1 MSNLF
6 GNLKEK
12 TQNAEAAKDSL
23 GGGGFGAK
31 ETDIYTGNVKVAY
44 VGKANSGADWMQII
58 VEDMKNSDGI
68 SAGEYRAQVYFTSG
82 KEKGNKPTYEK
93 NGKEYFLPGFTVV
106 NDMMLLATGVELFD
120 ADFEEKIVKVYDFDQ
135 KAEVNKSV
143 MVPVDLIGQEIT
155 FALEKTIESKQSKGD
170 DDKYHDNG
178 ETREV
183 NEIQKLFHPELKVTV
198 IEAQEAE
205 KAEKDLTPELAVFYA
220 AWLEKNKG
228 KTRDKTK
235 GSAGGNG
242 KGGLPPK
249 PGAAGGSAP
258 AGGGKSLFGKK

>member
-1 MSNLF
+1 MSLF

-12 TQNAEAAKDSL
+12 TQNVEAAKDSL

-31 ETDIYTGNVKVAY
+31 ESDIYTGTVKVAY
-44 VGKANSGADWMQII
+44 VGKADSGADWIQLII
-58 VEDMKNSDGI
+58 ENLKG
-68 SAGEYRAQVYFTSG
+68 SAGNDAGEFRAQVYFTSG
-82 KEKGNKPTYEK
+82 NAKGNKPTYEK
-93 NGKEYFLPGFTVV
+93 NGKEYFLPGYTVI
-106 NDMMLLATGVELFD
+106 NDMMLMATGNELPD
-120 ADFEEKIVKVYDFDQ
+120 ADFEEKIVKVYDFDL
-135 KAEVNKSV
+135 KAETNKSV
-143 MVPVDLIGQEIT
+143 MVPVELVGQTVT
-155 FALEKTIESKQSKGD
+155 FALEKILEAKQVKGD
-170 DDKYHDNG
+170 NGYVDSG

-183 NEIQKLFHPELKVTV
+183 NEIQKVFHPELLVTV

-205 KAEKDLTPELAVFYA
+205 KAEKELTPELAVFHA

-249 PGAAGGSAP
+249 PGAGTGTGSAP
-258 AGGGKSLFGKK
+258 AGGKSLFGKR

>member
-12 TQNAEAAKDSL
+12 TQNVEAAKDSL
-23 GGGGFGAK
+23 GGSGFGAK
-31 ETDIYTGNVKVAY
+31 ESDIYTGKVKVAY
-44 VGKANSGADWMQII
+44 VGKADSSADWMQLI
-58 VEDMKNSDGI
+58 VEDMKTSDGLD
-68 SAGEYRAQVYFTSG
+68 AGELRAQVYFTSG
-82 KEKGNKPTYEK
+82 KDKGNLPTYEK
-93 NGKEYFLPGFTVV
+93 NGKKYYLPGFTVI
-106 NDMMLLATGVELFD
+106 NDMMLMATGKELFE

-143 MVPVDLIGQEIT
+143 MVPVDLIGQEIM
-155 FALEKTIESKQSKGD
+155 FALEKIVEPKQSKGD
-170 DDKYHDNG
+170 DGVYRDNG

-183 NEIQKLFHPELKVTV
+183 NEIQKMFHPELLVTV
-198 IEAQEAE
+198 IEAEEAQ
-205 KAEKDLTPELAVFYA
+205 KAEKELTPELAVFHA
-220 AWLEKNKG
+220 AWLDKNKG

-249 PGAAGGSAP
+249 PGATGGSAP
-258 AGGGKSLFGKK
+258 AGGKSLFGKK

>member
-23 GGGGFGAK
+23 GGSNFGSK
-31 ETDIYTGNVKVAY
+31 DTDVYTGDIKVAY
-44 VGKANSGADWMQII
+44 VGKADSGADWIQLII
-58 VEDMKNSDGI
+58 ENMKTSDGLP
-68 SAGEYRAQVYFTSG
+68 AGEFRAQVYFTSG

-93 NGKEYFLPGFTVV
+93 NGKEYYLPGYTVV
-106 NDMMLLATGVELFD
+106 NDMMLMSTGHELFD
-120 ADFEEKIVKVYDFDQ
+120 AAFEEKIVKVYDFDA

-143 MVPVDLIGQEIT
+143 MVPVDLIGTHIM
-155 FALEKTIESKQSKGD
+155 FAVEKAVENKQSKGD
-170 DDKYHDNG
+170 DGKYHDNG

-183 NEIQKLFHPELKVTV
+183 NEIQKVFHPELLLTV
-198 IEAQEAE
+198 VEAQEAE
-205 KAEKDLTPELAVFYA
+205 KADKELSPELAVFRT

-235 GSAGGNG
+235 GSAGSTG
-242 KGGLPPK
+242 KGGVPPK
-249 PGAAGGSAP
+249 PGASTASSSP
-258 AGGGKSLFGKK
+258 TGGKSLFGKK